1 VNIEVSFHL
10 GGTSSLAGETS
21 YKQLISQD
29 LRSVSLLKRSP
40 VYGGEVSM
48 TKAEREGKRWRKK
61 DRNKRKNIERKVIKQ
76 EGEK

>member
-1 VNIEVSFHL
+1 
-10 GGTSSLAGETS
+10 
-21 YKQLISQD
+21 
-29 LRSVSLLKRSP
+29 
-40 VYGGEVSM
+40 M